1 MRKNNTL
8 FDCASTVVRL
18 RFDKRASR
26 SNNCR
31 SRLEEMSNTSRTL
44 LEQISKHSRSILE
57 AQSNK
62 KGFFSKNYEAK
73 GRFFNNFPKKTSIFS
88 NKRIG
93 NELLPLNTL
102 KGLFEIFLLY
112 SGYLAY
118 KGRNNLP
125 KKLKST
131 KFWKI
136 VNSQVVLKIFLGNW
150 KNWVFRRDDFC

>member
-1 MRKNNTL
+1 MREKTILCSTALRLL
-8 FDCASTVVRL
+8 FDCASTKGPPGRTTVEA
-18 RFDKRASR
+18 DSKK
-26 SNNCR
+26 C
-31 SRLEEMSNTSRTL
+31 RTL
-44 LEQISKHSRSILE
+44 LEHFSNRSRSSLE

-62 KGFFSKNYEAK
+62 KRFFSKNYEAN

-93 NELLPLNTL
+93 NELLPLNAL
-102 KGLFEIFLLY
+102 KGLFKIFLLS
-112 SGYLAY
+112 SGNVAY

-125 KKLKST
+125 KRLKST

-136 VNSQVVLKIFLGNW
+136 LNSQVVLKIFLGNW